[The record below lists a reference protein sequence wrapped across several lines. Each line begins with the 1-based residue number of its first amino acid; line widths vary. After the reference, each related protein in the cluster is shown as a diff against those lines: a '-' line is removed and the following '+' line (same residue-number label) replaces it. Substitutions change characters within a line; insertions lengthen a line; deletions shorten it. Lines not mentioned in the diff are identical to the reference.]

1 MLEPHRAQ
9 AVAAVQRAMRGTVD
23 AEDCVQEATIRL
35 AWRDDLDPAR
45 VRALLTR
52 AAVHIAIDRLRSRRR
67 EERALAR
74 LGADLTS
81 RTISPED
88 VVADRAEVERLLAA
102 VDTLPRR
109 ERQVM
114 RLRLS
119 GLSVMETAKLLGLS
133 HKSVEGMY
141 TRARARVRL
150 VLGTVLAWLAGKLRR
165 APSPRDEALVTA
177 AALLFFASPL
187 WHHGPLSAGL
197 PTRPNARAA
206 TAGVHGVSEQRAMV
220 ASDATSSRGGT
231 GAGGTGGK
239 PGGGGD
245 GRGHGHPPPT
255 LLSTGPVTI
264 GSPGGP
270 DNGPPLFY
278 FGGVSVTGHVPQKPV
293 QDVEDCIANGFT
305 FSLNGGGGCAG

>member
-9 AVAAVQRAMRGTVD
+9 AVAAVQRAMHGTID
-23 AEDCVQEATIRL
+23 AEDCVQEATMRL
-35 AWRDDLDPAR
+35 AWREDLDPTR

-67 EERALAR
+67 EERAMAR

-88 VVADRAEVERLLAA
+88 VVADRAEVERLMAA

-114 RLRLS
+114 RMRLS

-150 VLGTVLAWLAGKLRR
+150 MLGTVLAWLTGKLRR

-177 AALLFFASPL
+177 AAMLFFVGPL
-187 WHHGPLSAGL
+187 WHHDSLGVGQPFRHAPHAS
-197 PTRPNARAA
+197 
-206 TAGVHGVSEQRAMV
+206 TAGVPAVSGGQFTEA
-220 ASDATSSRGGT
+220 ATGHQPRNGG
-231 GAGGTGGK
+231 GARTSGGGGTGGSRHGHA
-239 PGGGGD
+239 PHTIVSTGSVTVGDPTGGD
-245 GRGHGHPPPT
+245 N
-255 LLSTGPVTI
+255 S
-264 GSPGGP
+264 
-270 DNGPPLFY
+270 PPLIY
-278 FGGVSVTGHVPQKPV
+278 FGGVSVTGQVPQKPV

>member
-1 MLEPHRAQ
+1 MLEAHRAQ
-9 AVAAVQRAMRGTVD
+9 AVAAVQRAMRGAID
-23 AEDCVQEATIRL
+23 AEDCVQEATMRL

-67 EERALAR
+67 EERAMAR
-74 LGADLTS
+74 LGADLTR

-88 VVADRAEVERLLAA
+88 VVADRAEVARLMAA

-119 GLSVMETAKLLGLS
+119 GLSVLETAKLLGLS

-150 VLGTVLAWLAGKLRR
+150 MLATVLGWLAGKLRR

-177 AALLFFASPL
+177 AAMLFFVGPL
-187 WHHGPLSAGL
+187 WHHDSLSMGQ
-197 PTRPNARAA
+197 PVRNATHAS
-206 TAGVHGVSEQRAMV
+206 TAGVPAVGGGQFSKA
-220 ASDATSSRGGT
+220 ATGHPPRNGG
-231 GAGGTGGK
+231 GARTSGGGGGTGGS
-239 PGGGGD
+239 
-245 GRGHGHPPPT
+245 GHGHAPHT
-255 LLSTGPVTI
+255 IVSTGSVTV
-264 GSPGGP
+264 GDPTGG
-270 DNGPPLFY
+270 DNSPPLIY
-278 FGGVSVTGHVPQKPV
+278 IGGVTVTGQVPQKPV